1 MNRLKIREPKLDVR
15 DVLPLA
21 ELDVLVTRW
30 WPSMSVANGWEWAAV
45 FTTGRCKTGSSI
57 GLQPVGYA
65 HDCQQVDSL
74 PSEEWDI
81 PLPAVIT
88 PGKTWCW

>member
-1 MNRLKIREPKLDVR
+1 
-15 DVLPLA
+15 
-21 ELDVLVTRW
+21 
-30 WPSMSVANGWEWAAV
+30 
-45 FTTGRCKTGSSI
+45 
-57 GLQPVGYA
+57 
-65 HDCQQVDSL
+65 